1 MTESQTST
9 YRHVP
14 DMANFGGILRVAVW
28 SLAIY
33 RGRYTQV
40 GRISIWRYI
49 DADGMSWL
57 EVYGGWRYIE
67 VVSEV
72 KIKTAR
78 ISGQAKSW
86 RYIERRYSEV

>member
-1 MTESQTST
+1 ME
-9 YRHVP
+9 
-14 DMANFGGILRVAVW
+14 FGDISRAV
-28 SLAIY
+28 Y
-33 RGRYTQV
+33 PG
-40 GRISIWRYI
+40 WRYI